1 MMVLAM
7 EAAADYL
14 DLEMEKMQADMEA
27 ETFLVWTKKNPAEK
41 AAAM

>member
-1 MMVLAM
+1 MMVLVM

-14 DLEMEKMQADMEA
+14 ELEMEKMPADMEA
-27 ETFLVWTKKNPAEK
+27 ETFLAWTKKIPAEK